1 MKLLK
6 KEVFDIN
13 KVTVVGSPTITDDGV
28 ASGFSANSYIT
39 ALVDTSNVVDNVTIY
54 SRFTY
59 TKVGKTVWAGQGN
72 NFTPRIL
79 ISPTGNI
86 MLYAYDGSQTGS
98 ATIVYDKINFAENE
112 MIYAKCV
119 ISNAERIISVSSDGI
134 NWVEAKNTV
143 ALNLD
148 LKTRLQ
154 KLYFGWISTAEYF
167 IDGQIDLSSFK
178 IFVDGKEVYNTL
190 KPTYLMEKRKEGFD
204 LSKFTVVGTLTITEY
219 GVASGFNGSN
229 YIRAPYRALGQNF
242 KIFTPRFNSSDVSQ
256 QQKIVRYSDGNIRI
270 EIYQNKIRLYR
281 YSANNVYDL
290 PVGRTTLQNNTDYYY
305 YVEQT
310 TDGTKYYLKGYIST
324 DNKNWISDI
333 DKTYTSAI
341 YDYQNNAPIQISGA
355 DATQPFIGTL
365 GLTQFS
371 ITVDNKEVFTGA
383 KVNYYAMR

>member
-6 KEVFDIN
+6 KEVFDLS
-13 KVTVVGSPTITDDGV
+13 KFTVVGSPTITSDGV
-28 ASGFSANSYIT
+28 ASGFSSSDYIT

-79 ISPTGNI
+79 VSPTGNI

-154 KLYFGWISTAEYF
+154 KLYFGWISSAEYF
-167 IDGQIDLSSFK
+167 IGGQIDLSSFK
-178 IFVDGKEVYNTL
+178 VFVDGQEIYNTL
-190 KPTYLMEKRKEGFD
+190 KPTYLMERRKEGFD
-204 LSKFTVVGTLTITEY
+204 LSKFTVVGSPTITDD
-219 GVASGFNGSN
+219 GVASGFSINDYITTNVNINSSN
-229 YIRAPYRALGQNF
+229 FDIDFEFNLPNVSSGGQFAFRFNNNSNTRF
-242 KIFTPRFNSSDVSQ
+242 VVSNAKIFMYDNTNLELCSYTYTNNYNVGDLINAKVKATSNGITLTLFNKTKNSTVTVSTNKTQNIEANLIVFGKSATTVATDVFKGS
-256 QQKIVRYSDGNIRI
+256 I
-270 EIYQNKIRLYR
+270 
-281 YSANNVYDL
+281 DL
-290 PVGRTTLQNNTDYYY
+290 P
-305 YVEQT
+305 
-310 TDGTKYYLKGYIST
+310 S
-324 DNKNWISDI
+324 
-333 DKTYTSAI
+333 
-341 YDYQNNAPIQISGA
+341 
-355 DATQPFIGTL
+355 
-365 GLTQFS
+365 FS
-371 ITVDNKEVFTGA
+371 ITVDGKEVFTGA
-383 KVNYYAMR
+383 KEEYYMFK